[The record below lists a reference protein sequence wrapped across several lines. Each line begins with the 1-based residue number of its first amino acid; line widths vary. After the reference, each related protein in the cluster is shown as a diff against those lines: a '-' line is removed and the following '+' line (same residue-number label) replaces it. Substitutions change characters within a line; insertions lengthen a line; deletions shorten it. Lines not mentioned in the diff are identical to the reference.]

1 MKLLAAL
8 DLSDCSTK
16 VLDET
21 QRIAAATSASVWLL
35 HVAEPDPDFVG
46 WEAGPQSV
54 RDGVAEAFR
63 REHQQIQKMAD
74 DLRDDSVEATALLVQ
89 GPTVASILE
98 QAAKVGADMIVMG
111 SHGRSAVHQLLVG
124 SVSEGVLRDA
134 DCPVLIVPCR

>member
-1 MKLLAAL
+1 MNLLVAL
-8 DLSDCSTK
+8 DLSDSSEK
-16 VLDET
+16 VLGEAR
-21 QRIAAATSASVWLL
+21 RIAAGTAARLWLL

-63 REHQQIQKMAD
+63 KEHQQIQAMAD
-74 DLRDDSVEATALLVQ
+74 NLRDASVEATALLIQ

-98 QAAKVGADMIVMG
+98 QAAKVDADMIVMG
-111 SHGRSAVHQLLVG
+111 SHGHGAVHQLLVG

>member
-8 DLSDCSTK
+8 DLSDCSAK